1 LGIGAL
7 PMKSNLLLFAC
18 PEMHISSGHRP
29 ILWAFGG
36 NSSVNCGFANMGM
49 KRFHCVYCN
58 ARNKMFY
65 SPDNK
70 TINANME
77 QDPANLC
84 WQKVKTA
91 GRLLPE
97 YISFVFAAGN

>member
-1 LGIGAL
+1 
-7 PMKSNLLLFAC
+7 MKSNLLLFAC

-70 TINANME
+70 TINANMK
-77 QDPANLC
+77 QDPAKSVLAESENS
-84 WQKVKTA
+84 WKV
-91 GRLLPE
+91 
-97 YISFVFAAGN
+97 AAGIYIIRFRCG